1 MGFVLL
7 DGKLCKMRWKASCV
21 HLHVPM
27 TTPLEALNVQQC
39 NLSKSIWH
47 CVVKALERIVAVL
60 AAVGLRA
67 APKVFDRVELGMEL
81 GE

>member
-1 MGFVLL
+1 MEGQLRSPACTDDNAARRAKRAAVQLEQE
-7 DGKLCKMRWKASCV
+7 
-21 HLHVPM
+21 HL
-27 TTPLEALNVQQC
+27 A
-39 NLSKSIWH
+39 